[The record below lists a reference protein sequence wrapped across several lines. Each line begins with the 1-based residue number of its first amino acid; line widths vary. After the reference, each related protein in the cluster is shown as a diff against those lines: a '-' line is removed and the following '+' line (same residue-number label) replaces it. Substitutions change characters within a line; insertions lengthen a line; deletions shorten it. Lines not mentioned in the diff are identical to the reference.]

1 MPPCF
6 DQLYQLCDILDAEL
20 DGRPVDRDLAHEL
33 ATSLAADYPDIAVT
47 LRRIAERMV
56 PPSLE
61 ANAA

>member
-1 MPPCF
+1 MLPCF
-6 DQLYQLCDILDAEL
+6 HQLYQLCDILDAEI

-33 ATSLAADYPDIAVT
+33 ATGLAADYPDIAVT
-47 LRRIAERMV
+47 LRRIAERMA